1 MVRLHGVC
9 GGALNM
15 VGPQRRSTGLP
26 LPRQRRC
33 TALRRRDTRSCRSP
47 IPLHHAFNNKVM
59 NVLRMT
65 FCATWASVAEGPR
78 GRADVPGEAPKRC
91 QQMRREAVGG
101 GRVWN
106 VSHASWRRRALNADA
121 VTPDAGIG
129 RLGEL
134 WIAQTTAS
142 GRSVSVSVSGDGSPR
157 LAGRRRAGRG

>member
-1 MVRLHGVC
+1 MSAAGLSTWWP
-9 GGALNM
+9 GGATTTVDRLA
-15 VGPQRRSTGLP
+15 
-26 LPRQRRC
+26 
-33 TALRRRDTRSCRSP
+33 TAKAEALHSFAQARYEILQILHTPSP
-47 IPLHHAFNNKVM
+47 CLQQQ
-59 NVLRMT
+59 MT

-78 GRADVPGEAPKRC
+78 GRADVPGEAPNRC

-106 VSHASWRRRALNADA
+106 VSHASWRRRALNAYA
-121 VTPDAGIG
+121 VTPDTGIG

-142 GRSVSVSVSGDGSPR
+142 GSSVSVSVSGDGSPR